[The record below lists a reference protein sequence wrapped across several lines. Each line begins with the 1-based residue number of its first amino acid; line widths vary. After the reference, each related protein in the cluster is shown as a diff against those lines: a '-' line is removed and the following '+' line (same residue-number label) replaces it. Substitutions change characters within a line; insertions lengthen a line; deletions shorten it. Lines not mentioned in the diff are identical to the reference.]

1 MSTTECDVAYLC
13 LCYSQHVLNYFVCVC
28 AWLATCTEFDGRVLE
43 DDLKSD
49 STGKFERLLV
59 SQCNAGRAEGD
70 DQDWGQAHEDAQKIY
85 DVRSTWWC
93 VRMGDLNAVVL

>member
-1 MSTTECDVAYLC
+1 M
-13 LCYSQHVLNYFVCVC
+13 C
-28 AWLATCTEFDGRVLE
+28 AWLATCAEFDGRVLE

-85 DVRSTWWC
+85 DVRSTRGGA
-93 VRMGDLNAVVL
+93 RMGELNVVVL